1 MSEKITA
8 WGKMLPSAIAI
19 AFFLIGYDFI
29 FFYYLSV
36 LDPTEAIVEAETISV
51 AG

>member
-19 AFFLIGYDFI
+19 PFFLIGHDFI
-29 FFYYLSV
+29 FFF
-36 LDPTEAIVEAETISV
+36 IIFQF
-51 AG
+51 

>member
-8 WGKMLPSAIAI
+8 WGKMLPSATAI
-19 AFFLIGYDFI
+19 PFFLMGNDFI
-29 FFYYLSV
+29 FFNYLSV
-36 LDPTEAIVEAETISV
+36 LDPTEAIVKAETISV